1 MKGCEYGC
9 LCWCFSWAV
18 EHPVY
23 NQLVQ
28 TPSSVWIWLC
38 YSFWRIN
45 LSHFLSVVSKI
56 WAKKSAIGKEE
67 AAKLVDDTYRFIIA
81 CYSTIRG
88 SSSIFSLFLFNIS
101 KYSLWL
107 HASCGPIVTFYLSG
121 QPFFLFK
128 VLLLFPPLT
137 CTLCP
142 HLQENASVRGHWF
155 SIKGTGR
162 V

>member
-1 MKGCEYGC
+1 MAMNFVYFYWHFWGSLQSQIPINGLSQFSISWHHLPISPFLFLMVGCEYGC

-28 TPSSVWIWLC
+28 TPSSRIWLC

-81 CYSTIRG
+81 CYSIIRG
-88 SSSIFSLFLFNIS
+88 CSSIFSLFSF
-101 KYSLWL
+101 
-107 HASCGPIVTFYLSG
+107 
-121 QPFFLFK
+121 
-128 VLLLFPPLT
+128 
-137 CTLCP
+137 
-142 HLQENASVRGHWF
+142 
-155 SIKGTGR
+155 
-162 V
+162 